1 LKETVLSE
9 GVLGSIS
16 FLRERMPFSPR
27 YMKDVIEEDLF
38 QLRRDLFTSLDMVFF
53 TTLLRLEGNGGE
65 TPGRPGHSKD
75 ADGPI
80 SSRI

>member
-1 LKETVLSE
+1 
-9 GVLGSIS
+9 
-16 FLRERMPFSPR
+16 
-27 YMKDVIEEDLF
+27 MKDVIEEDLF

-53 TTLLRLEGNGGE
+53 TTLLRLAGNGGE